1 MMARRW
7 LLALALASGLVA
19 GGIYHLA
26 TARAEIV
33 VAARDMTVPR
43 PLGAE
48 DVELRS
54 VTLDLVPAAA
64 ARRVE
69 DVLGLIP
76 RAPLFRGQLVLSN
89 ALATEL
95 ADLPAGVT
103 LASGYRAIAIPV
115 SAVGA
120 VGGVIVPGAR
130 VDVLAVPVIGR
141 APAGRMVELLATS
154 ATVLD
159 VRGES
164 GATLAPRDPK
174 TSTALVDRVA
184 SVIVAIPVADE
195 LRFADRI
202 ATSTF
207 VLALAATR

>member
-1 MMARRW
+1 MARRW